1 MWLCT
6 GSDDCTQ
13 VNVET
18 FLANRILNHLVTGL
32 QGNITHS
39 VLFIE
44 FKVLEE
50 NPVDDADQVIGI
62 MNMKLIKQ
70 VLNQHLS
77 YLHSRQ
83 EIVRLVKPFKTE
95 WYCTYVRID
104 L

>member
-6 GSDDCTQ
+6 VPDDCTQ
-13 VNVET
+13 VNGGT
-18 FLANRILNHLVTGL
+18 FLANEILNHLVTGL
-32 QGNITHS
+32 QGSITHS
-39 VLFIE
+39 ALFIE
-44 FKVLEE
+44 FEVPVG

-95 WYCTYVRID
+95 AFCMYVRID
-104 L
+104 S

>member
-6 GSDDCTQ
+6 GPDDCTQ

-44 FKVLEE
+44 FKVQVG